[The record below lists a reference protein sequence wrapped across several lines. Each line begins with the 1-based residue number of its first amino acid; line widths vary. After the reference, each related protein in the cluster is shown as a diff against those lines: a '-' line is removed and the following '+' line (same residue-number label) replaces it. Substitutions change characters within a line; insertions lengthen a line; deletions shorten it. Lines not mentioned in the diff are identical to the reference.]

1 MNTINTIWEDFEL
14 PSKGMV
20 YDKPI
25 NPRLS
30 LRSMTVAEEMKRLS
44 PTETP
49 YKVMSDIIED
59 CMKVKPEIHVA
70 DMCIGDY
77 QYLLHKIR
85 VVTYGPYY
93 KMLTTCPKCH
103 SSHEITINL
112 DDLEVKKWTEDVLN
126 YKIVTLPVSNKEI
139 ELKFQTPHDLDLVAY
154 KAKEMKNK
162 LKSSMDFSLLFTL
175 MSLVK
180 SIDGR
185 PAAGDELKQFI
196 NTLPTKDANYI
207 LDKSNKLN
215 EKVGIDNIV
224 KMTCAQCGHEFEGP
238 FRITSEFFG
247 PSND

>member
-14 PSKGMV
+14 PSKGMI

-25 NPRLS
+25 NPRIS

-59 CMKVKPEIHVA
+59 CMKDKPAIHVS

-85 VVTYGPYY
+85 IVTYGPYY
-93 KMLTTCPKCH
+93 KMSVTCPECH
-103 SSHEITINL
+103 STQEITINL
-112 DDLEVKKWTEDVLN
+112 DDLEVKRWSEDLIN
-126 YKIVTLPVSNKEI
+126 EQLIKLPVSNKTI

-154 KAKEMKNK
+154 RAKEMKSK
-162 LKSSMDFSLLFTL
+162 LKSSIDFSLLFTII
-175 MSLVK
+175 SLIK
-180 SIDGR
+180 TIDGR
-185 PAAGDELKQFI
+185 VPTGEELQEFVK
-196 NTLPTKDANYI
+196 TLPTKDANYI
-207 LDKSNKLN
+207 LDRANKLTD
-215 EKVGIDNIV
+215 KVGIDTTV
-224 KMTCAQCGHEFEGP
+224 KMTCAQCGHKFEGP
-238 FRITSEFFG
+238 FRITTEFFG